1 LGINYQVGA
10 VEGRIRLRWE
20 LWRGAYTSGG
30 SCGGAGG
37 SCAGAPDGSCGG
49 AHTPQVGAVEGRID
63 LR

>member
-1 LGINYQVGA
+1 LFSLTSYVGNK
-10 VEGRIRLRWE
+10 LP
-20 LWRGAYTSGG
+20 GG